1 MIQPS
6 YSSGNVPT
14 SVPLNSTVVQYELV
28 RRTLSGVPHSN
39 LPLLQHWTLHEKTTA
54 DTMMSGNC
62 CIMALQ
68 LSLDQFH
75 TRFKMS
81 TLESALE
88 FLKVLDP
95 PRPDGHLTL
104 PTGQ

>member
-6 YSSGNVPT
+6 YASGNVPS
-14 SVPLNSTVVQYELV
+14 SVPLNSTVVPYELV
-28 RRTLSGVPHSN
+28 RRSLPGVTHSK
-39 LPLLQHWTLHEKTTA
+39 LAILQNWTLDEKKTA

-62 CIMALQ
+62 CIMALP
-68 LSLDQFH
+68 LDQFH